1 MKQTIGFYEFRE
13 AFRSLRPDNFSYEG
27 MQALFDYLEQLGEDT
42 GEEIEL
48 DVIALC
54 CDYSEASWEE
64 IARDYRIEL
73 TDPDDEDLV
82 AQEVREHLEE
92 RSIIVGEVPGGCVYL
107 NF

>member
-64 IARDYRIEL
+64 IARDYGIEL

-82 AQEVREHLEE
+82 ADEVREYLEDKTC
-92 RSIIVGEVPGGCVYL
+92 IVGEVPGGCVY
-107 NF
+107 

>member
-13 AFRSLRPDNFSYEG
+13 AFRSLRPDNFSNEG
-27 MQALFDYLEQLGEDT
+27 VCALFDYLEELEEDT

-54 CDYSEASWEE
+54 CDYSEASWGD
-64 IARDYRIEL
+64 IARDYSIEL
-73 TDPDDEDLV
+73 TDPDDADLV